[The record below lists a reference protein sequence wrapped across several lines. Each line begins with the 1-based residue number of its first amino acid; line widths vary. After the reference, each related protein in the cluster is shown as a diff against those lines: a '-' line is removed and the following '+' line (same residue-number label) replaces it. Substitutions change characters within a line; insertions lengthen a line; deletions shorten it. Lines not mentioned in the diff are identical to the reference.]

1 MVNVTEVRPG
11 NAYSWEGEIYS
22 CIDIDLNKTAMAKMK
37 VKIKSKNLRTG
48 AVLEMSFIGGDKVE
62 ILHLDKKKMGYL
74 YDEGDAICFMDNN
87 TYEQVSISKEVLK
100 WEVNFLKEGSEVEIL
115 AYEGEMLGIT
125 LPAKVA
131 LQITECNPA
140 VRGDTVNKA
149 MKDAI
154 CETGLKVRVPLF
166 IENGEFIWVFTE
178 DGRYDSR
185 ANI

>member
-11 NAYSWEGEIYS
+11 NAYAWEGEIYT

-48 AVLEMSFIGGDKVE
+48 AVLDMSFIGGDKVE
-62 ILHLDKKKMGYL
+62 ILHLDKKKMAYL
-74 YDEGDAICFMDNN
+74 YDEGDSICFMDNN
-87 TYEQVSISKEVLK
+87 TYEQVSIPKSTLK
-100 WEVNFLKEGSEVEIL
+100 WELNFLKEGIEVEVL
-115 AYEGEMLGIT
+115 EYEGEMLGIT

-131 LQITECNPA
+131 LTITECEPA

-149 MKDAI
+149 MKDAY

-166 IENGEFIWVFTE
+166 VEKGDAIWVFTQT
-178 DGRYDSR
+178 GLYDSR
-185 ANI
+185 A

>member
-11 NAYSWEGEIYS
+11 NAYAWEGEIYS

-48 AVLEMSFIGGDKVE
+48 AVLDMSFIGGDKVE

-74 YDEGDAICFMDNN
+74 YDDEDFVYFMDNN
-87 TYEQVSISKEVLK
+87 TYEQVSIAKNRLK
-100 WEVNFLKEGSEVEIL
+100 WELNFLKEGTEVEIL
-115 AYEGEMLGIT
+115 DYEGEMLGIS

-131 LQITECNPA
+131 LTITECEPA

-149 MKDAI
+149 MKDAYL
-154 CETGLKVRVPLF
+154 ETGLKVRVPLF
-166 IENGEFIWVFTE
+166 IEQGEKVWVFTN
-178 DGRYDSR
+178 DGSYDSR
-185 ANI
+185 AND

>member
-48 AVLEMSFIGGDKVE
+48 AVLEMSFIGADKVE
-62 ILHLDKKKMGYL
+62 IIHLEKKKMSYL

-87 TYEQVSISKEVLK
+87 TYEQISLSKDRLK
-100 WEVNFLKEGSEVEIL
+100 WELNFLKEGIEVEICE
-115 AYEGEMLGIT
+115 YEGEILGIT

-131 LQITECNPA
+131 LNITECEPA

-149 MKDAI
+149 MKDAYL
-154 CETGLKVRVPLF
+154 ETGLKIRVPLF
-166 IENGEFIWVFTE
+166 IEQGENVWVFTE
-178 DGRYDSR
+178 DGSYDSR
-185 ANI
+185 AN

>member
-22 CIDIDLNKTAMAKMK
+22 CIGIDLNKTAMAKMK

-62 ILHLDKKKMGYL
+62 IIHLEKKKMNYL
-74 YDEGDAICFMDNN
+74 NDEGNAICFMDNN
-87 TYEQVSISKEVLK
+87 TYEQISLTKDRLK
-100 WEVNFLKEGSEVEIL
+100 WEINFLKEGIEVEICE
-115 AYEGEMLGIT
+115 YEGEILGIT

-131 LQITECNPA
+131 LNITECEPA

-149 MKDAI
+149 MKDAYL
-154 CETGLKVRVPLF
+154 ETGLKIRVPLF
-166 IENGEFIWVFTE
+166 IEQGENVWVFTE
-178 DGRYDSR
+178 DGSYDSR
-185 ANI
+185 AN

>member
-48 AVLEMSFIGGDKVE
+48 AVLDMSFIGGDKVE
-62 ILHLDKKKMGYL
+62 ILHLEKKKMQYL
-74 YDEGDAICFMDNN
+74 YDEGDAICFMDNT
-87 TYEQVSISKEVLK
+87 TYEQISLSKDRLK
-100 WEVNFLKEGSEVEIL
+100 WEMNFLKEGSEVEIL
-115 AYEGEMLGIT
+115 DYEGEILGIS

-131 LQITECNPA
+131 LKIVECEPA

-149 MKDAI
+149 MKDAYL
-154 CETGLKVRVPLF
+154 ETGLKVRVPLF
-166 IENGEFIWVFTE
+166 IEQGESVWVFTN
-178 DGRYDSR
+178 DGTYDSR
-185 ANI
+185 AN

>member
-62 ILHLDKKKMGYL
+62 ILHLDKKKMAYL
-74 YDEGDAICFMDNN
+74 YDEGDSICFMDNN
-87 TYEQVSISKEVLK
+87 TYEQVSISKEQLK
-100 WEVNFLKEGSEVEIL
+100 WELNFLKEGSEVEIL
-115 AYEGEMLGIT
+115 DYEGEILGIS

-131 LQITECNPA
+131 LQITECEPA

-149 MKDAI
+149 MKDAYL
-154 CETGLKVRVPLF
+154 ETGLKVRVPLF
-166 IENGEFIWVFTE
+166 IEEGEVILVRTDNGEY
-178 DGRYDSR
+178 DGR
-185 ANI
+185 A